1 MKNIGVVGE
10 LKNEIEVLKSRIEVL
25 ESENRKLKQV
35 DSLISGDLFEDH
47 NLDLS
52 DKTSDIFYKVSD
64 RRGVIYISSNVEE
77 VLGYTSSELIFKQ
90 GWKNLI
96 HPDDLHFSLDGLS
109 SFTPYDI
116 EYRIKNRKGECL
128 WFRDKSILRIMNE
141 DETIIIGISSDITV
155 KKKQENIINFR
166 IRLNELSITDSLDAV
181 IRSVIDAAENLTDS
195 TVGFFHF
202 YDETTKT
209 ISLQTWSSNTIKH
222 CRAVP
227 SEKNY
232 HEDKAGVWFDC
243 VRKMKP
249 VIHNNY
255 EKLSNRAGLPEGH
268 VPVIREMAVPVT
280 HNNSLVAIIGVG
292 NKAVEYNQLDM
303 DTLSQFAH
311 IAWEIIINKKLNLDL
326 KEKNEKHSTLLN
338 TMFEGV
344 SLNELIYDEKG
355 EISDFRILET
365 NAAFSG
371 LDSHE
376 NDRVTGK
383 LAMEV
388 YRITTDE
395 IKTFWSENSDI
406 TKPFIKDFN
415 NPIKNSWTRIS
426 ISPVIDNKFTAAFFD
441 VTELRASEETLRRNE
456 DEYRTIVETSFDGF
470 WIVDLKGNI
479 IEVNNSYLRI
489 SGYTR
494 EEILSMSIAGIDIS
508 ESKED
513 TESHIK
519 KIVSTGHDVF
529 ETLHRRKDGSEWPV
543 EINVTYAEFDGGKM
557 FVFLRDI
564 TTRKENQK
572 AICESE
578 EKFRTLIQTSQDSI
592 LINENGI
599 ITYANDAA
607 LKLFATDNRQDIIGQ
622 RVLSLFHSDYHEFME
637 SRADAIL
644 LTDKPVPQAE
654 EKIIRKD
661 GKLVAVDVT
670 SSPFRYQGRKAIYIS
685 IRDITDRKIAEEEKE
700 LTIRLLSLI
709 NEKTNKDDLVKATVD
724 IFKKIGGFDAVGIR
738 YKEGID
744 FPYLE
749 TSGFSDDFILK
760 EKFLCNR
767 KPDGNI
773 ELDGNM
779 NPVLDCMC
787 GNVLKCRFNP
797 DLPFFTKYGSFW
809 TNSTTELLC
818 STTEEDRQSRTRNRC
833 NGEGYESVALIPL
846 KFGKIIFGLLQ
857 LNDHRTGMF
866 DLNRILFFERLTA
879 YLSGAFSHFE
889 SQKIL
894 KNNENRYRRV
904 SSLISNIAYSCRKTG
919 EIFRFD
925 WIAGSVEKTF
935 GCSYS
940 EMIDKGCWRFLVH
953 EEDRHLFD
961 DNILSLKPGD
971 KSTVDLRITTLNGE
985 EKWINSIAEC
995 ISENGDEVRIYG
1007 ALIDITYNKQ
1017 ASEALRLST
1026 EALREAQQI
1035 AKIGSWE
1042 YICATE
1048 TFIISGETSRI
1059 FGWYPSEQ
1067 KYPKNTFLS
1076 VINEDDQ
1083 NEFQI
1088 KVQQSITSQS
1098 QFEHEFRIIH
1108 PGTGI
1113 TWAYG
1118 IGKVIISSNGDVT
1131 GLKGTIQDIT
1141 ERKKAEQALNH
1152 SHDLMRYVI
1161 EHNRGAVAV
1170 HDRNMNYIYVSQ
1182 RYIHDFGVTDPDII
1196 GKNHYE
1202 VFPDLPQ
1209 KFRDAHKE
1217 SLKGKIVQSE
1227 NDYWVRDDGS
1237 FDWTRWECRP
1247 WYEADGGI
1255 GGIIVYTEVIT
1266 ERKNFEIA
1274 LKRSESQLYSLF
1286 NSAPVIMI
1294 LVNESG
1300 EVLRMNR
1307 FGLELIMKSTDE
1319 VVGRQSG
1326 DVLNCVHSS
1335 KEKMNCGHSDHCA
1348 SCTLRDT
1355 IEKTFRTGKEYFKV
1369 ESEMSI
1375 LGQRGIKNHTI
1386 LVSTSII
1393 SEQPDKMVLLT
1404 IDDITLRKEMEV
1416 DLINA
1421 KEKAEESDKL
1431 KSAFLANISHEIRTP
1446 MNGIIGFSE
1455 MIQKPGLSN
1464 EKRRHFSE
1472 LISDSCKQLLN
1483 IITDVIDISR
1493 IDTAQISVQISEI
1506 NLNELLLEIFLGHR
1520 ASAESKNISL
1530 YQKKALRDENAI
1542 IMTDHEKLKHILSN
1556 LIGNAVK
1563 FTNSGFIE
1571 YGYNIKEKY
1580 IEFFVRDTGIGI
1592 RPELHAAVFERFRQ
1606 AETSDTRTYGGAG
1619 LGLSISKGL
1628 VEIMGGNIWLESEYG
1643 KGSTFYFNIP
1653 YNPCGISISAGAED
1667 KRKINDQHDEE
1678 VLIVEDDDINYLF
1691 LEELLQSF
1699 NFITFHAKNGLEAI
1713 QQYKENPRIKIIFMD
1728 LKMPVMDGF
1737 EAARELKKYA
1747 PQVPIIAQTAFFSSE
1762 IDEMKNFDGYISK
1775 PIQKSEMK
1783 KILSKYLKINEI
1795 NS

>member
-1 MKNIGVVGE
+1 MKNIEVGD
-10 LKNEIEVLKSRIEVL
+10 LKKEIEVLKSRIEVL
-25 ESENRKLKQV
+25 ESENRKLKQA
-35 DSLISGDLFEDH
+35 DSLVSDDLFEDH

-77 VLGYTSSELIFKQ
+77 VLGYTSSEMILKQ

-96 HPDDLHFSLDGLS
+96 HPDDLHFSLESLS
-109 SFTPYDI
+109 PFTPYDI
-116 EYRIKNRKGECL
+116 EYRIKNKKGECL
-128 WFRDKSILRIMNE
+128 WFRDKSILRIKNG
-141 DETIIIGISSDITV
+141 DETIIVGISSDITV

-166 IRLNELSITDSLDAV
+166 ISLNELSITDSLDSIV
-181 IRSVIDAAENLTDS
+181 RSVINAAEKLTDS
-195 TVGFFHF
+195 NVGFFHF
-202 YDETTKT
+202 YDAATKT
-209 ISLQTWSSNTIKH
+209 ISLQSWSSNTIKH
-222 CRAVP
+222 CKAVP
-227 SEKNY
+227 DEKHY
-232 HEDKAGVWFDC
+232 SEDKAGVWFDC
-243 VRKMKP
+243 IRQMKP
-249 VIHNNY
+249 VIHNDY
-255 EKLSNRAGLPEGH
+255 EKLKNRSGLPEGH
-268 VPVIREMAVPVT
+268 VPVMREMAVPVIY
-280 HNNSLVAIIGVG
+280 NNSLVAIIGVG

-303 DTLSQFAH
+303 DTLSQFAR
-311 IAWEIIINKKLNLDL
+311 IAWEIIINRKLNLDL
-326 KEKNEKHSTLLN
+326 MEKNEKHSILLD

-344 SLNELIYDEKG
+344 SLNELIYDDKG

-371 LDSHE
+371 PDSND

-383 LAMEV
+383 LATEV
-388 YRITTDE
+388 YRITSDE
-395 IKTFWSENSDI
+395 IKTFWAENSDI
-406 TKPFIKDFN
+406 SKPFIKDFN
-415 NPIKNSWTRIS
+415 NPVKNSWTRIS
-426 ISPVIDNKFTAAFFD
+426 ISPVRDNKFTAAFFD
-441 VTELRASEETLRRNE
+441 ITELRASEETLRRNE
-456 DEYRTIVETSFDGF
+456 DEYRTIIETSFDGF

-479 IEVNNSYLRI
+479 VEVNNSYLRN
-489 SGYTR
+489 SGYTK
-494 EEILSMSIAGIDIS
+494 EEMLSMSITRIDVF
-508 ESKED
+508 ESRED
-513 TESHIK
+513 TESHIR

-529 ETLHRRKDGSEWPV
+529 ETQHRRKDGSEWPV
-543 EINVTYAEFDGGKM
+543 EINVTYAEIDGGKM

-564 TTRKENQK
+564 TTRKENQQ
-572 AICESE
+572 AIYESE
-578 EKFRTLIQTSQDSI
+578 EKFRALIQTSQDSI

-607 LKLFATDNRQDIIGQ
+607 LHLFGTENREDIVGQ
-622 RVLSLFHSDYHEFME
+622 KIFNLFHSDYHEIIE
-637 SRADAIL
+637 SRIETIIR
-644 LTDKPVPQAE
+644 TDKPVPQKE
-654 EKIIRKD
+654 EKILRKD
-661 GKLVAVDVT
+661 KKIVDVDVT
-670 SSPFRYQGRKAIYIS
+670 GSPFRYQGRKAIYIS
-685 IRDITDRKIAEEEKE
+685 LRDITERKIAEEEKE

-709 NEKTNKDDLVKATVD
+709 NEKTSKEDLVRATVE
-724 IFKKIGGFDAVGIR
+724 IFKEFTGFEAVGIR
-738 YKEGID
+738 YKDGID

-749 TSGFSDDFILK
+749 TSGFSNDFVLK
-760 EKFLCNR
+760 EKYLCHR
-767 KPDGNI
+767 MPDGAI
-773 ELDGNM
+773 DLDENM

-797 DLPFFTKYGSFW
+797 ALPFFTKYGSFW

-818 STTEEDRQSRTRNRC
+818 STTEEDRLSRTRNSC

-846 KFGKIIFGLLQ
+846 KFGRITFGLLQ
-857 LNDHRTGMF
+857 LNDHRSGMF
-866 DLNRILFFERLTA
+866 NINRILFFERLTA
-879 YLSGAFSHFE
+879 YLSGAFSHYE
-889 SQKIL
+889 SQQIL
-894 KNNENRYRRV
+894 LNNENRYRRI
-904 SSLISNIAYSCRKTG
+904 SSLISNIAYSCKKTG
-919 EIFRFD
+919 ESFRFD

-935 GCSYS
+935 GYGPSD
-940 EMIDKGCWRFLVH
+940 MIERGCWRFLVH
-953 EEDRHLFD
+953 EKDRHLFD
-961 DNILSLKPGD
+961 TKILDLKPGE
-971 KSTVDLRITTLNGE
+971 KSSVDLRITTTKGD

-995 ISENGDEVRIYG
+995 ISENGDEIRIYG
-1007 ALIDITYNKQ
+1007 ALIDITYSKK

-1042 YICATE
+1042 YICASE
-1048 TFIISGETSRI
+1048 TFNISGETSRI
-1059 FGWYPSEQ
+1059 FGWNSSEQ

-1076 VINEDDQ
+1076 VINEDDR

-1088 KVQQSITSQS
+1088 RVQKSITSQGP
-1098 QFEHEFRIIH
+1098 FEHEFRIFH
-1108 PGTGI
+1108 PDGGI

-1118 IGKVIISSNGDVT
+1118 IGKVIIASNGDVT

-1141 ERKKAEQALNH
+1141 ERKNAEQALNH

-1170 HDRNMNYIYVSQ
+1170 HDRDMNYIYVSQ

-1196 GKNHYE
+1196 GKNHYI

-1209 KFRDAHKE
+1209 KFRDAHQE

-1227 NDYWVRDDGS
+1227 NDFWVRDDGS

-1274 LKRSESQLYSLF
+1274 LKRSESQLSSLF
-1286 NSAPVIMI
+1286 NSVPVIMI
-1294 LVNESG
+1294 LVNENG

-1307 FGLELIMKSTDE
+1307 FGLELTMKNATE
-1319 VVGRQSG
+1319 VVGLKCG
-1326 DVLNCVHSS
+1326 EVFNCVHSS
-1335 KEKMNCGHSDHCA
+1335 KEKMNFGPSDRCA
-1348 SCTLRDT
+1348 SCMLRNT
-1355 IEKTFRTGKEYFKV
+1355 IENTFRTGKEYFKV
-1369 ESEMSI
+1369 ESQISI
-1375 LGQRGIKNHTI
+1375 SGQRGLKNHTI

-1393 SEQPDKMVLLT
+1393 SEQPDKTVLLT

-1483 IITDVIDISR
+1483 IITDVIDISK

-1530 YQKKALRDENAI
+1530 YQRKALRNENAI
-1542 IMTDHEKLKHILSN
+1542 IMTDSEKLKHILSN
-1556 LIGNAVK
+1556 LVGNAVK

-1571 YGYNIKEKY
+1571 YGYDVKEKN
-1580 IEFFVRDTGIGI
+1580 IEFFIRDTGIGI
-1592 RPELHAAVFERFRQ
+1592 KPELHAAVFERFRQ

-1628 VEIMGGNIWLESEYG
+1628 VEIMGGKIWLESEYG

-1653 YNPCGISISAGAED
+1653 YNPCGITVPVKSED
-1667 KRKINDQHDEE
+1667 LRNINDHYDEE

-1691 LEELLQSF
+1691 LEELMQSF
-1699 NFITFHAKNGLEAI
+1699 NCITIHAKNGFEAI
-1713 QQYKENPRIKIIFMD
+1713 QQYKTHPGIKIILMD

-1747 PQVPIIAQTAFFSSE
+1747 PYVPIIAQTAFFSSD

-1775 PIQKSEMK
+1775 PIQKSEIK
-1783 KILSKYLKINEI
+1783 KILSKYLNINEI